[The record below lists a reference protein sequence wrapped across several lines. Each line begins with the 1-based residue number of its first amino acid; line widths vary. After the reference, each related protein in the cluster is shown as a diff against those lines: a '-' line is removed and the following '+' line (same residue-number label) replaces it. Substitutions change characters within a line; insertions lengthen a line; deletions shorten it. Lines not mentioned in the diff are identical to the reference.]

1 MTIVSDFPP
10 GEEVGDILDHFEQRV
25 MVVVPGD
32 LASGHR
38 VTSDHPAL
46 QPPPN
51 CQRGGDFS
59 DRGQASLAR
68 RSAQFDDHME
78 HWVRSLTRAGL
89 VERALSVAGGSEED
103 LVKLVPCLPSLAI
116 LQVNK
121 NNDIKNM
128 HNKCFFLSL
137 QGIVSRCGLIG
148 EVLSRVAPSY
158 LGQIAAIF
166 HKNEKAFKSYK
177 VLNN

>member
-1 MTIVSDFPP
+1 MTVVSDFPP

-25 MVVVPGD
+25 VVVVPGD

-46 QPPPN
+46 QPPP
-51 CQRGGDFS
+51 CHRDGDYS

-89 VERALSVAGGSEED
+89 VERALSVAGAGSEAG
-103 LVKLVPCLPSLAI
+103 LVKLVPCLPSLAM

-121 NNDIKNM
+121 KNNIQNM
-128 HNKCFFLSL
+128 PFLVPTGHS
-137 QGIVSRCGLIG
+137 VKMR
-148 EVLSRVAPSY
+148 PY
-158 LGQIAAIF
+158 W
-166 HKNEKAFKSYK
+166 
-177 VLNN
+177 